1 MAPDTDPTLL
11 VPAPHSQDDSE
22 LYRRLST
29 EMRQGLKQIYSQISF
44 ASSLEGDK
52 APSATDYLF
61 NEASTQLSAVLAATE
76 EATVQ
81 IMDVVE
87 KHLDLQM
94 ESDTIISALK
104 AGSASSEQVARLA
117 DINAALGA
125 DLTEIMTSLS
135 FQDITGQ
142 RIKKVVTALTQIE
155 ATVLDLYLSSGLIIK
170 GREADPSKNIDELQL
185 EAHETVQ
192 KLKDPQSALKGPQ
205 QGASQA
211 NIDDLLSQLGLG

>member
-1 MAPDTDPTLL
+1 MAPDTDQNLL
-11 VPAPHSQDDSE
+11 HTAPPAQDDSE

-29 EMRQGLKQIYSQISF
+29 EMRQGLKHIYSQISF
-44 ASSLEGDK
+44 ASSLESDK

-104 AGSASSEQVARLA
+104 AGTASPEQITRLA
-117 DINAALGA
+117 DISAALGA

-142 RIKKVVTALTQIE
+142 RIKKVVAALSQIE
-155 ATVLDLYLSSGLIIK
+155 ATVLDLYLSSGLVIK
-170 GREADPSKNIDELQL
+170 GREADPAKNIDELQI
-185 EAHETVQ
+185 EAREAVQ
-192 KLKDPQSALKGPQ
+192 KLKDPHSPLKGPQ
-205 QGASQA
+205 QGTSQA
-211 NIDDLLSQLGLG
+211 NIDDLLSQLGL

>member
-1 MAPDTDPTLL
+1 MNLDTDQILLAPT
-11 VPAPHSQDDSE
+11 PCTQDDSE
-22 LYRRLST
+22 LYKRLST
-29 EMRQGLKQIYSQISF
+29 EMRQGLKQIYSQISL
-44 ASSLEGDK
+44 ASALEGDK
-52 APSATDYLF
+52 APAATDYLF
-61 NEASTQLSAVLAATE
+61 HEASTQLSAVLAATE

-104 AGSASSEQVARLA
+104 VGSASPEQVARLA

-142 RIKKVVTALTQIE
+142 RIKKVVTALTRIE
-155 ATVLDLYLSSGLIIK
+155 ATVLELYISSGLVIK

-185 EAHETVQ
+185 EAQQAVQ
-192 KLKDPQSALKGPQ
+192 NLKDPHAALKGPQ
-205 QGASQA
+205 QGTSQA
-211 NIDDLLSQLGLG
+211 NIDDLLAQLGM